1 MKFKH
6 SVHIYIKRERGYF
19 WYTISKSCFV
29 LLEHIFG
36 SNIISKNIFFIT
48 YRLDI
53 HNGKISIKNE
63 LIPQIVEILVCCV
76 KNTAFIY
83 CTSELLFMIFRAFF
97 H

>member
-6 SVHIYIKRERGYF
+6 SVHLYKERKGLFLIHDIKKLF
-19 WYTISKSCFV
+19 CFTGTY
-29 LLEHIFG
+29 LWFQYY
-36 SNIISKNIFFIT
+36 KQKKFFIT
-48 YRLDI
+48 YHFDI

-63 LIPQIVEILVCCV
+63 FIPQIVEILVCCV